1 MGASLGHWTRIYRII
16 LNKRKHLPQLSFAGM
31 VLLFSFLNSFHELF
45 KHFFKLIKIKSYRR
59 YGRKAVL
66 SIAFSLFSNVYH
78 RVVQQ
83 LYRWT
88 DADRFVGFSID
99 TVIHMHSTQ
108 LQKLSWTS
116 FLPSG
121 ILSLSMMCVSAAR
134 EMPTERLILSHVQ
147 YPASRCILG
156 HRSPISFFLFLS
168 VNDI

>member
-1 MGASLGHWTRIYRII
+1 M
-16 LNKRKHLPQLSFAGM
+16 
-31 VLLFSFLNSFHELF
+31 
-45 KHFFKLIKIKSYRR
+45 
-59 YGRKAVL
+59 L

-88 DADRFVGFSID
+88 EADRFVGFSID

-121 ILSLSMMCVSAAR
+121 ILSLSMMCVSAALKCPLNASSSL
-134 EMPTERLILSHVQ
+134 MSNTLRLAV
-147 YPASRCILG
+147 
-156 HRSPISFFLFLS
+156 FLATVPPFLS
-168 VNDI
+168 FSFSLLMISDVPLIQNGGGWGVGV